1 MQKQNRPGIQWSC
14 LGLFIALFFW
24 WPSESFAGG
33 STLEQRILALEKRN
47 GANEDLRRAFSWL
60 KKFKPLGDL
69 RLRHDS
75 LFRKGSNPN
84 ASQRFDRSRQ
94 RLRFRIGGEFF
105 FTPNL
110 KVGFRLASGDSSPT
124 STNQTLDN
132 TFSTKNINLDKAY
145 VDWLIPRGNSSLRL
159 KGGKFGV
166 PFMKT
171 QQVWDSDVTVEGL
184 AEKLAHKFGN
194 TQLELIL
201 GQFVVEEFSPGLNNG
216 ATDDIHL
223 LAYQGIVSQK
233 LGDHSKAKVA
243 VALYDYNDL
252 RGNITTSGAT
262 GNTLDGNGRF
272 QTNYDIL
279 NILAEIGTD
288 AVMGIPVK
296 FFGGYVQNISKD
308 ADNLENK
315 GWEAG
320 VKIGKKVKKFGD
332 WQIKYFFRN
341 TERDAVLSALDDSN
355 FLEGSTNSKGSNVG
369 LKVGLYKGIKLALTY
384 INSESITGPKT
395 DLELFQAD
403 LILTMF

>member
-1 MQKQNRPGIQWSC
+1 MQKQNRLGINWGC

-47 GANEDLRRAFSWL
+47 SADEDLRRAFSWL
-60 KKFKPLGDL
+60 KKFKPLGDF

-75 LFRKGSNPN
+75 LFRKGSNPS

-94 RLRFRIGGEFF
+94 RIRFRIGGEFF

-132 TFSTKNINLDKAY
+132 SFSSKNINLDKAY

-171 QQVWDSDVTVEGL
+171 QQVWDSDVTVEGF
-184 AEKLAHKFGN
+184 AERLAHKFGN

-201 GQFVVEEFSPGLNNG
+201 GQFVVEEFSPSATDG

-233 LGDHSKAKVA
+233 LGDRSKARVA
-243 VALYDYNDL
+243 VTLYDYNDL

-341 TERDAVLSALDDSN
+341 TERDAVLSALDDSD
-355 FLEGSTNSKGSNVG
+355 FHEGSTNSKGSNAG
-369 LKVGLYKGIKLALTY
+369 LNIGLYKGIQLALTY
-384 INSESITGPKT
+384 FNSESITGPKT
-395 DLELFQAD
+395 DLELFQVD
-403 LILTMF
+403 LILTLF